1 MKATRYLLI
10 PALVGL
16 LALGCDMLKGKKRV
30 ENGSRVSV
38 EYILSDGKGEIIES
52 NKGKAPLEYTQGE
65 GEIIPG
71 LEKELTGMAVGDEK
85 KVQVKPED
93 AYGPVDPAAFRE
105 MPRESLPPEG
115 LKVGTQLMVKTPQ
128 GQSFPV
134 RVHEVKEKS
143 VVLDMNHPLAGKTLS
158 FDIKVLDIEKAEKK

>member
-1 MKATRYLLI
+1 MKTIAYGLI
-10 PALVGL
+10 PALVGFL
-16 LALGCDMLKGKKRV
+16 ITGCDFFKAKKRI

-38 EYILSDGKGEIIES
+38 EYTLSDSNGEVIES
-52 NKGKAPLEYTQGE
+52 NKGKAPLEYTQGQ

-71 LEKELTGMAVGDEK
+71 LEKELMGMAVGDEK
-85 KVQVKPED
+85 KINIKPED

-105 MPRESLPPEG
+105 LPREGIPEEG
-115 LKVGTQLMVKTPQ
+115 LKVGAQLVVRTPD

-134 RVHEVKEKS
+134 RVHEVKEKT

-158 FDIKVLDIEKAEKK
+158 FDVKVLSIDGPGEN

>member
-93 AYGPVDPAAFRE
+93 AYGLVDPAAFRE

-158 FDIKVLDIEKAEKK
+158 FDIKILGVEKAKK